1 MALAPNLK
9 RTKIL
14 ATIGPA
20 SSDHEVL
27 EALIRA
33 GVNGLRLNM
42 AHGTHESHA
51 DVIKRVRKISEEL
64 GKPVSVVVDIQGP
77 KIRLGELPKD
87 GLVMTAGSEVSLALG
102 DSYSAGGHLP
112 VQHDITKYL
121 RVSHPI
127 YLRDGMVKLE
137 VISVGRGV
145 AKCKVL
151 NNGVVFS
158 RQGINLPD
166 TDLGGDIITDK
177 DASDI
182 EFAAKHDADYVAL
195 SFVQTGKD
203 VEGLKLRLKQ
213 LGANC
218 GVIAK
223 VETKA
228 AVANLMDIIVAAD
241 GVMVARGDLATETE
255 PESVPII
262 QQRIIEHAKTHQK
275 VCIVATQML
284 ESMIDSPQPT
294 RAEVSDVSTAVMQ
307 GADAVM
313 LSGESAVGKYPVET
327 VQMMR
332 RVIVYTERNR
342 AESLTAAE
350 FGSRGQRNAV
360 SAAAI
365 AMADQI
371 GAKVILAETSS
382 GQTARNLSSFRPD
395 ALVVAVTHQR
405 RVYQQMGL
413 VWGTRS
419 YLINDPEQAAEETM
433 RMLRQEH
440 NIKVGDVIIRAWGRQ
455 PGVTGGTDTLQIRVV

>member
-1 MALAPNLK
+1 MALAPSLK

-20 SSDHEVL
+20 SSNHDVL
-27 EALIRA
+27 EAMIKA

-42 AHGTHESHA
+42 SHGTHDSHLE
-51 DVIKRVRKISEEL
+51 VIKRVRKISADL
-64 GKPVSVVVDIQGP
+64 GKPLSVVADIQGP
-77 KIRLGELPKD
+77 KIRLGELPQE
-87 GLVMTAGSEVSLALG
+87 GLVLKAGSEIGLSFG
-102 DSYSAGGHLP
+102 DSYTVGGPLP

-121 RVSHPI
+121 QKGHPVF
-127 YLRDGMVKLE
+127 LRDGMVKLE
-137 VISVGRGV
+137 VISVSKGL
-145 AKCKVL
+145 AKAKVL

-158 RQGINLPD
+158 RQGINLPE
-166 TDLGGDIITDK
+166 TDLGGDIITPK
-177 DASDI
+177 DAADI
-182 EFAAKHDADYVAL
+182 EFGVKHDADYIAL
-195 SFVQTGKD
+195 SFVQTGRD
-203 VEGLKLRLKQ
+203 VEALKRRLKT
-213 LGANC
+213 LGADC

-223 VETKA
+223 IETKA
-228 AVANLMDIIVAAD
+228 AVDNLHDIIQAAD
-241 GVMVARGDLATETE
+241 GVMVARGDLAVETQ

-262 QQRIIEHAKTHQK
+262 QQRIIEHAKRYQK

-284 ESMIDSPQPT
+284 ESMIESPQPT
-294 RAEVSDVSTAVMQ
+294 RAEVSDVATAVMQ

-313 LSGESAVGKYPVET
+313 LSGESAVGKHPVET
-327 VQMMR
+327 VEMMR

-342 AESLTAAE
+342 SESLAAGE
-350 FGSRGQRNAV
+350 FGDRGQRNAI

-382 GQTARNLSSFRPD
+382 GQTARNLSSFRPN

-413 VWGTRS
+413 VWGARS
-419 YLINDPEQAAEETM
+419 YLISDHDQAAEETM

-440 NIKVGDVIIRAWGRQ
+440 NVKAGDVIIRAWGRQ
-455 PGVTGGTDTLQIRVV
+455 SGVTGGTDTLQIRVV